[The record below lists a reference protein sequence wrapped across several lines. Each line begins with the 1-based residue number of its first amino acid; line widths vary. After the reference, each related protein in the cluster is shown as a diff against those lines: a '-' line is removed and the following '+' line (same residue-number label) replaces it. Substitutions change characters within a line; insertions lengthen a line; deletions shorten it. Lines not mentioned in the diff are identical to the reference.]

1 MKKQTEEDNI
11 KFSELVEIRREEMKS
26 VLPGFY
32 TQVTDGV
39 NETRVESPS
48 AEERR

>member
-1 MKKQTEEDNI
+1 MKKQTEEGL

-39 NETRVESPS
+39 NEARVESPS